1 MPKSRKRKD
10 HKKRVEKRNNKIKT
24 EWERASKEAWKKYEE
39 TKKNDNSKENS

>member
-10 HKKRVEKRNNKIKT
+10 HKKRVEKRNDKIKK

-39 TKKNDNSKENS
+39 SKKNGESNIQ